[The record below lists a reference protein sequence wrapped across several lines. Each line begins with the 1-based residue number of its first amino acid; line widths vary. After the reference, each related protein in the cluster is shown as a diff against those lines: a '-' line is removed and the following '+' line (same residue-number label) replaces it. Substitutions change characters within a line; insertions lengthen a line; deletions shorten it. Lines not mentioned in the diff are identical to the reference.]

1 MKKLYISLTVSIL
14 LLMAFMPKTAHKTP
28 CTHEDEWVELINGK
42 DFTGWKVST
51 ENPSTWTVENGLF
64 QAVGKRA
71 HLFYEGE
78 HLKEGFKNFEIAVQ
92 VKTFKLANSGI
103 HFHTQ
108 YQEKGWPSKGF
119 EIQVNNSHIGE
130 GDYIEFKRMGS
141 LYGIRN
147 SYKTFAKD
155 DEWITVK
162 ARVESDHVQIW
173 VNGLKTVDY
182 VPSDNP
188 KSRVQRLSKGTFAL
202 QGHDILSK
210 MHYKSFKVR
219 RLPDDTR
226 SNITA
231 PIFGAWH
238 DSLAKFQGAQFGF
251 IDLNPK
257 TTLSPKEMADYVYST
272 GINVALLK
280 DVKKAGELSVAKD
293 FPLFTGI
300 KVNAKNQNL
309 AKGINADYIIGESTN
324 LKTAKALLSSNNIHI
339 WSDKGKTLNAENAE
353 MLLELAKKNNIAL
366 EIDNETKT
374 PSVEMLKIAKSK
386 GCQFTF
392 AGLIPIDK
400 MEKSIYVIDAIKG
413 AGLIYKDL
421 YVPKL

>member
-1 MKKLYISLTVSIL
+1 MKKLYIPLTVSIF
-14 LLMAFMPKTAHKTP
+14 LLMAFMPKTAPKTP
-28 CTHEDEWVELINGK
+28 STHEDEWVELINGK
-42 DFTGWKVST
+42 DFTGWKVTT

-78 HLKEGFKNFEIAVQ
+78 HLKEGFKNFEIEVQ
-92 VKTFKLANSGI
+92 VKTFQLANSGI
-103 HFHTQ
+103 YFHTQ

-182 VPSDNP
+182 VPSVNP

-210 MHYKSFKVR
+210 MQYKSFKVR
-219 RLPDDTR
+219 RLPDDMR
-226 SNITA
+226 ANITA
-231 PIFGAWH
+231 PTFGAWH

-257 TTLSPKEMADYVYST
+257 TTLSPKEMAEYVYST

-280 DVKKAGELSVAKD
+280 DVKKASELSVAKD

-309 AKGINADYIIGESTN
+309 AKGMNADYIIGESTN
-324 LKTAKALLSSNNIHI
+324 LKTAKALLSSSNIHI

-353 MLLELAKKNNIAL
+353 MLLALAKKNNIAL

-374 PSVEMLKIAKSK
+374 PSIEMLKIAKSK
-386 GCQFTF
+386 GCKFTF

-421 YVPKL
+421 YVPKM